1 MGDSLGLGCTRIQ
14 VYKQKVK
21 HLLYEQQRAISQMK
35 ADQET
40 ELKLQQNEFRGVE
53 SDLAKDKRNLRMELK
68 E

>member
-1 MGDSLGLGCTRIQ
+1 
-14 VYKQKVK
+14 
-21 HLLYEQQRAISQMK
+21 MK

-40 ELKLQQNEFRGVE
+40 ALKLQQNEFRGVE